1 MIEHIRWEK
10 GRLFILD
17 QRRLPEEEVYLEC
30 RRAQEVAE
38 AIRSMAV
45 RGAPAIGIV
54 AALGVA
60 LESRYD
66 PSRVEEAMETLRRT
80 RPTAQNLFWALERMR
95 QKYERERAGGDI
107 PSALEEEALRI
118 WSEDV
123 EANRRMAEAGS
134 PLIGKGAR
142 ILTHCNAGALATG
155 GYGTALGLIRRAHE
169 EGKGIRVFATETR
182 PLLQGARLTAWE
194 LQREGIPVVLITD
207 GMAGYLMQ
215 RGEVDLV
222 IVGADRVAR
231 NGDVANKIGTYT
243 LAVLAK
249 EHGIPLYVAAPSSTF
264 DPAIPSGAFIPIEER
279 NGEEVRRVK
288 GVKVA
293 PEGVDVWNPAFD
305 VTPHHLIRAIIT
317 EKGVIEGPTE
327 EKLKEVFGW

>member
-10 GRLFILD
+10 ERLLLLD

-30 RRAQEVAE
+30 RRAEEVAG

-60 LESRYD
+60 LEARHD
-66 PSRVEEAMETLRRT
+66 PSRVDEAVEILRRT

-95 QKYERERAGGDI
+95 RRYKRERGKDLA
-107 PSALEEEALRI
+107 SALEEEALRI

-194 LQREGIPVVLITD
+194 LSREGIPVSVITD
-207 GMAGYLMQ
+207 NAAGHLMQ
-215 RGEVDLV
+215 RGQIGAVV
-222 IVGADRVAR
+222 VGADRITAR
-231 NGDVANKIGTYT
+231 GDTANKIGTYP
-243 LAVLAK
+243 LAVLAR
-249 EHGIPLYVAAPSSTF
+249 EHGIPFYVVAPSSTF
-264 DPAIPSGAFIPIEER
+264 DLSIARGDEITIEER
-279 NGEEVRRVK
+279 DQEEVLNLYGRRIAPH
-288 GVKVA
+288 GVRA
-293 PEGVDVWNPAFD
+293 LNPAFD
-305 VTPHHLIRAIIT
+305 VTPAELITAIVT
-317 EKGVIEGPTE
+317 EKGIIWPPL
-327 EKLKEVFGW
+327 EKGIRELLG

>member
-10 GRLFILD
+10 ERLLLLD

-30 RRAQEVAE
+30 RRAEEVAG

-60 LESRYD
+60 LEARHD
-66 PSRVEEAMETLRRT
+66 PSRVDEAVEILRRT

-95 QKYERERAGGDI
+95 RRYKRERGKDLA
-107 PSALEEEALRI
+107 SALEEEALRI
-118 WSEDV
+118 WSEDT

-134 PLIGKGAR
+134 YLIGRGTR

-155 GYGTALGLIRRAHE
+155 GYGTALGVVRRAHE

-182 PLLQGARLTAWE
+182 PLLQGARLTVWE

-215 RGEVDLV
+215 KGEVDLV

-249 EHGIPLYVAAPSSTF
+249 EHGIPFYVAAPSSTF
-264 DPAIPSGAFIPIEER
+264 DPAIPSGTSIPIEER
-279 NGEEVRRVK
+279 DGEEVRRVRGIK
-288 GVKVA
+288 IA

-305 VTPHHLIRAIIT
+305 ITPHHLIRAIIT

-327 EKLKEVFGW
+327 EKLKEFFGW